1 MSFLSKKNSDMLF
14 DLITEESI
22 NVDYV
27 SFNKLFLEFGKVNGN
42 RHPLMEMNKQFI
54 RTLLTNYGQHNSIQT
69 PITVTRYPEQPQ
81 FQNNNISTTMPSR
94 PQGSRLKNVSFDE
107 QLELHKQHFQQYAA
121 PPPPTPPVFKDE
133 ESTPSSDLEIL
144 MKKALGE
151 RNYDSVPP
159 QQNPRKIHIGSVIED
174 EKHKE
179 DLIDI
184 DILNKPQPLH
194 QPPPQTDISNLGF
207 FSKLKTVKKVTEE
220 KEEDQNPISTTDIS
234 VIEPNSITQLSLENE
249 KENEFEF
256 LKHTV
261 TRLTQQLE
269 EINKKINLMSEEI
282 LVLHNNITPE
292 LKETTPLQ
300 SK

>member
-69 PITVTRYPEQPQ
+69 PITVTRYPDQQQ

-94 PQGSRLKNVSFDE
+94 PQGSRSKNVSFDE

-184 DILNKPQPLH
+184 DILNKPQPLQ

>member
-22 NVDYV
+22 NVDYA
-27 SFNKLFLEFGKVNGN
+27 SFNKLFLEFGQINGT

-54 RTLLTNYGQHNSIQT
+54 RNLLTNYGRHPSTQQT
-69 PITVTRYPEQPQ
+69 ISVNRYPEQQQ

-94 PQGSRLKNVSFDE
+94 PQGSRSKNVSFDE
-107 QLELHKQHFQQYAA
+107 QLELHKQHFQQYAS

-269 EINKKINLMSEEI
+269 EINKKINHLYNEI
-282 LVLHNNITPE
+282 EIIHNNINPE